1 MMTKDTGLPD
11 IADERQIERLM
22 DEWRRLT
29 AEGNVDGLL
38 SLTTDDVV
46 FLTPG
51 NPPITKE
58 DFAAG
63 FRKISAKVRM
73 ESTQELM
80 EIQAS
85 GDIAYAWSHLSVVL
99 TPKEG
104 GEKTE
109 SSGHV
114 LTVFRRSPSGKWL
127 LARDANLMAGAGN
140 PDRV

>member
-1 MMTKDTGLPD
+1 MTDDARLARIGN
-11 IADERQIERLM
+11 EEQIKRLM
-22 DEWRRLT
+22 DDWRRLT
-29 AEGNVDGLL
+29 AEGDVDGLL

-63 FRKISAKVRM
+63 FRTVLAKARI
-73 ESTQELM
+73 ESTQDVK
-80 EIQAS
+80 EIRAS

-109 SSGHV
+109 SSGYA
-114 LTVFRRSPSGKWL
+114 LTVFRRSASGQWL
-127 LARDANLMAGAGN
+127 LARDANLIAGAGN